1 MMRHNLFTAIVSLLL
16 ASVLSIAAAMCPVTG
31 FDLIPEHPGAL
42 IAVCCTVSLAGSILF
57 QLPRGKGIF
66 LLLSAIPG
74 TLLLVW
80 EQPMS
85 QCVFLIQYLSR
96 IYGNAYQWPDFTP
109 NPVFQS
115 IDFPL
120 MLLGYLSASAVSF
133 WVCQGKGLA
142 GALGFSLFPLLLC
155 LVVTDTLPDVLFLF
169 LILTGC
175 AIIVLTAA
183 VRRQSISQANRLTL
197 SALPAIAAALALI
210 FALLPRSGYEQPTQL
225 LRQQIF
231 TWAYHLPGQL
241 DTGLS
246 TLSEALKS
254 KETKTVRLSKLRRQ
268 KPSSAPVMTVTA
280 GYSGVLYLRGQD
292 YDQYSGTGW
301 TASRQRTEYYSA
313 DASDGSPVTIHTRK
327 PADILYIPC
336 CTSEFTL
343 IDGCVPNSEN
353 LQQYLFSVSSLPDRG
368 FSGTGVDTSQYLA
381 LPEHTRATAQSLLN
395 TVCPGYNG
403 SGQTVSAIAAYVQSS
418 AVYSLESTAMPRD
431 EADFALWF
439 LTKADSG
446 YCAHFA
452 TAAVVLLRSAGIPAR
467 YVTGYMT
474 SVKAGVPTTVTDA
487 DAHAWAEYRDPQT
500 GLWKILE
507 ATPPDMTEAETALS
521 PGSEE
526 LLSPST
532 AVSESHGSDADAER
546 TSSHPSGNPE
556 FLILGFVF
564 PGMVSAQRMI
574 RLHLRKR
581 RQSRGS
587 ANQQALTRWEEAEL
601 LSRLL
606 RQVPTEEA
614 QFLAQKAGFSHHQ
627 LTAAELEQ
635 LDSYL
640 RFCRQHLR
648 QKPWYIR
655 LIHKYIFAA
664 Y

>member
-16 ASVLSIAAAMCPVTG
+16 ASVLSIAAAMCPATG

-74 TLLLVW
+74 TLLLIR
-80 EQPMS
+80 EQSMS

-115 IDFPL
+115 IDCPL
-120 MLLGYLSASAVSF
+120 MLLGYLSATAVSF

-231 TWAYHLPGQL
+231 TWAYRLPGQL

-246 TLSEALKS
+246 TLSAALKS
-254 KETKTVRLSKLRRQ
+254 AGTKTVRLSKLRRQ
-268 KPSSAPVMTVTA
+268 KPSSAPVMTVTT
-280 GYSGVLYLRGQD
+280 GHSGVLYLRGQD

-301 TASRQRTEYYSA
+301 TASGQRTEHYSPE
-313 DASDGSPVTIHTRK
+313 ASNGSTVTIHTRK
-327 PADILYIPC
+327 IADILYIPC

-353 LQQYLFSVSSLPDRG
+353 LQQYLFSVSSVPDTG
-368 FSGTGVDTSQYLA
+368 YSGSGVDISQYLA
-381 LPEHTRATAQSLLN
+381 LPETTCSSAQTLLD
-395 TVCPGYNG
+395 TVCPGYDD
-403 SGQTVSAIAAYVQSS
+403 SGHTAGAIAAYVQSS
-418 AVYSLESTAMPRD
+418 AAYSLEPAVMPQG
-431 EADFALWF
+431 ETDFALWF

-487 DAHAWAEYRDPQT
+487 DAHAWAEYQDPQT

-507 ATPPDMTEAETALS
+507 TTPPDMTEAETAPS

-526 LLSPST
+526 LLPPST
-532 AVSESHGSDADAER
+532 ADSKSHDSAADAER
-546 TSSHPSGNPE
+546 QSSHPSGNPE

-574 RLHLRKR
+574 RLYLRKR

-606 RQVPTEEA
+606 RQVPTEETL
-614 QFLAQKAGFSHHQ
+614 FLAQKAGFSHHQ

-640 RFCRQHLR
+640 RFCRQQLR
-648 QKPWYIR
+648 QKHWYIR